1 MADANYAIYNYQS
14 KLINNHHYYGSQTIN
29 TPVAVAMTA
38 FLLLMAL
45 LVVRVNAN
53 TANWVQQSADGR
65 FFFLFSFM
73 LNFLFIRNNEMIF
86 AMICKFC
93 KPGSWIFNDAVIYSI
108 IWKLHGLGFWMY
120 AYFACGNTLH

>member
-65 FFFLFSFM
+65 FFFPFSLFFHVK
-73 LNFLFIRNNEMIF
+73 FLVYYKIM
-86 AMICKFC
+86 
-93 KPGSWIFNDAVIYSI
+93 G
-108 IWKLHGLGFWMY
+108 
-120 AYFACGNTLH
+120 